1 MERERARCGSRFRL
15 KKKKVKIPE
24 VLLYEIFS
32 WGWGS
37 RLLLEL
43 ILEPK
48 PPNQVL
54 HTDTEIFLF
63 ELSSESSA
71 AFMGDAYGVDTE
83 TPLQSQD

>member
-1 MERERARCGSRFRL
+1 MKSFHGVGAQGS
-15 KKKKVKIPE
+15 
-24 VLLYEIFS
+24 S
-32 WGWGS
+32 
-37 RLLLEL
+37 LEL

-83 TPLQSQD
+83 TP